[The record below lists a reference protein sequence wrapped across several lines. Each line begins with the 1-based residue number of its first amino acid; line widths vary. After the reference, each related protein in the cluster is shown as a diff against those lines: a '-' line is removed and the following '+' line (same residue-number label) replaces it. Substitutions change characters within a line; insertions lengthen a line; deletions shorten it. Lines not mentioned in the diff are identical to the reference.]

1 MKLVFRGEPAE
12 FLEWRVRGE
21 HRRPGLN
28 YYEVRYTK
36 DAWGT
41 PATVELMVA
50 IGFAGTLV
58 TAATLPLEGGC
69 LELTPSEMAA
79 LCLGVEA

>member
-28 YYEVRYTK
+28 YYE
-36 DAWGT
+36 GT
-41 PATVELMVA
+41 PATAELMVA